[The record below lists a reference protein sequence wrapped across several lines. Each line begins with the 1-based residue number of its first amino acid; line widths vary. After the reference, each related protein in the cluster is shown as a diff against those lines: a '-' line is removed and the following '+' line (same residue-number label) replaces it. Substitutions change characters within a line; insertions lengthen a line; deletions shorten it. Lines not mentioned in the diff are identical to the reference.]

1 MAAAGVSI
9 RDAILAKNAYSAPY
23 FHNKC
28 WWTRC
33 SAQVWNEVRT
43 KKVNILSKLTQYVG
57 LQVSDF
63 EELGKRWLEVCADIK
78 QQYGFTEKE

>member
-1 MAAAGVSI
+1 MHIPLPTSITNAGGLVAVPKYGM
-9 RDAILAKNAYSAPY
+9 RFVP
-23 FHNKC
+23 
-28 WWTRC
+28 
-33 SAQVWNEVRT
+33 
-43 KKVNILSKLTQYVG
+43 KKVSILSKLTQYIG

>member
-1 MAAAGVSI
+1 MHFLLPTSITNPGGLVAALKYGMRFV
-9 RDAILAKNAYSAPY
+9 
-23 FHNKC
+23 
-28 WWTRC
+28 
-33 SAQVWNEVRT
+33 QE
-43 KKVNILSKLTQYVG
+43 KVDIFSQLTQCVG